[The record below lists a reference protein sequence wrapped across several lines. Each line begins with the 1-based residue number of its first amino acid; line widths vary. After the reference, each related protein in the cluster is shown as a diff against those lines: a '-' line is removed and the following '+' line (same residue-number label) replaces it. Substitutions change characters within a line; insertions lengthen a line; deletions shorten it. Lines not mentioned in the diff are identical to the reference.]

1 MGDPAGIGPE
11 VTVKALARLRRR
23 GVILIGSRD
32 VLEREADRQGV
43 DVLARATVV
52 DPFGRLGQYQV
63 GKTGKRCGSAAW
75 AYLEHGAGLLR
86 RGEIGALVTAPVSK
100 AALRLAGFRWPGQT
114 EFLAHRLGA
123 RRYAMLAWTP
133 AYRAVLVTT
142 HLPLARVARHIT
154 PESVAEKTVLLDR
167 FLRREG
173 LSNPR
178 IAVMALNPH
187 GDEFSLGE
195 EDRIRLG
202 VRLSRRQGV
211 NASGPWPADTVAG
224 RGGYDGF
231 VAMYHDQAMVRAK
244 LSGVGVNVT
253 LGLGAV
259 RTAPLHGVA
268 FDIAGRGRASAASMT
283 AAVRLAGRLAARPS

>member
-11 VTVKALARLRRR
+11 VTIRALARLRRR
-23 GVILIGSRD
+23 GVILIGSRE
-32 VLEREADRQGV
+32 VLEREQERQGV
-43 DVLARATVV
+43 DVLAGTTVI
-52 DPFGRLGQYQV
+52 DPFGRLGRYPA
-63 GKTGKRCGSAAW
+63 GKIGKRCGSAAR
-75 AYLEHGAGLLR
+75 AYLEHGAGFLR

-114 EFLAHRLGA
+114 EFLARRLGA

-154 PESVAEKTVLLDR
+154 PEAVAEKAVLLDR

-173 LSNPR
+173 FNNPR

-187 GDEFSLGE
+187 GDEFSCGE
-195 EDRIRLG
+195 EDRIRRG

-211 NASGPWPADTVAG
+211 DASGPWPADTVAG
-224 RGGYDGF
+224 RGGFDGF

-244 LSGVGVNVT
+244 LARGGVNVT
-253 LGLGAV
+253 LGLGTV

-283 AAVRLAGRLAARPS
+283 AAVRLAGRLATRPS